1 MPGLSRKLCLAWAM
15 SCGAPAFGAGDFP
28 AFDVGGLLFGDLY
41 HVPSH
46 HSAAG
51 DGATG
56 AVIRRGYVTFNADFS
71 EQWFGRLRFELNQSG
86 EFETYDFDTQTKDLY
101 LGRKWGR
108 HKMTLGLSSTPTFD
122 VVESIW
128 GMRYLART
136 PMDLQGVA
144 SRDTGLA
151 MQGPLNP
158 SGTLSYRAMY
168 GAPVDFG
175 GDSNDRER
183 WMGALGWQPT
193 KRWTFD
199 FYADYEAIDGP
210 RDRSTMQ
217 VFVAYQVDR
226 WRWGLQYSNQDRQAD
241 PPLELAS
248 AFLVSRLGERS
259 SLVGRVDRLL
269 EPSPKGDG
277 IAYLP
282 MDPTARATMFFVGV
296 EFRARPHLSLTPN
309 VVVTTYDR
317 DDQGVRPE
325 TDIYLRLTLFINFE

>member
-1 MPGLSRKLCLAWAM
+1 MC
-15 SCGAPAFGAGDFP
+15 CGAPASGAGDFP

-46 HSAAG
+46 HSSAG
-51 DGATG
+51 DGAMG
-56 AVIRRGYVTFNADFS
+56 AVVRRAYLTFNADFS

-86 EFETYDFDTQTKDLY
+86 EFETYDFDTQAKDLY

-108 HKMTLGLSSTPTFD
+108 HKMTLGLLSTPTFD
-122 VVESIW
+122 VIESIW

-158 SGTLSYRAMY
+158 SGTFSYRAMY

-175 GDSNDRER
+175 SDGNDRER
-183 WMGALGWQPT
+183 WLGALGWQPT

-248 AFLVSRLGERS
+248 TFLVGRLSERA

-277 IAYLP
+277 ISYLP
-282 MDPTARATMFFVGV
+282 MDPSARATMIFAGV
-296 EFRARPHLSLTPN
+296 EFRLNPHLALTPN
-309 VVVTTYDR
+309 AVVTTYDR
-317 DDQGVRPE
+317 NDQGVRPE
-325 TDIYLRLTLFINFE
+325 TDIYLRLTLFIDFE

>member
-1 MPGLSRKLCLAWAM
+1 MSRVEGFVPKCCLAAALL
-15 SCGAPAFGAGDFP
+15 GATGSTAAEGYPGFRA
-28 AFDVGGLLFGDLY
+28 GGLAFGDLY

-46 HSAAG
+46 HSVAG

-56 AVIRRGYVTFNADFS
+56 AVLRRAYLTFNADFS
-71 EQWFGRLRFELNQSG
+71 DQWFGRLRFELNQSG
-86 EFETYDFDTQTKDLY
+86 EFETYDFDTQAKDLY

-108 HKMTLGLSSTPTFD
+108 HKMTLGLLSTPTFD
-122 VVESIW
+122 VIESIW

-175 GDSNDRER
+175 SDSNDRER

-217 VFVAYQVDR
+217 VFVAYQAGR

-241 PPLELAS
+241 PPLETG
-248 AFLVSRLGERS
+248 VHVPGGPVERAHQPGWP
-259 SLVGRVDRLL
+259 GRS
-269 EPSPKGDG
+269 PAGAQPKG
-277 IAYLP
+277 
-282 MDPTARATMFFVGV
+282 
-296 EFRARPHLSLTPN
+296 
-309 VVVTTYDR
+309 
-317 DDQGVRPE
+317 
-325 TDIYLRLTLFINFE
+325 